1 MKKFD
6 SFYEKMSSEL
16 KANQIDE
23 RSITQTGINR
33 VLEAFKIRKGLVDLP
48 KGPIGTSGHAD
59 PVGELVVPAKA
70 EQIIENKEEPIKETE
85 LNESLSVN
93 SDGSEMYTFYRDKEE
108 TFECNVSISG
118 ASINNTSARL
128 IIDTPSL
135 NIVLYGKLRDNKCLV
150 SIPKMTMFNE
160 GTRGQVRLEIIVDDT
175 LFVPWESSCVIEG
188 SKSVQVN
195 ITSRKDVSVNFNQ
208 NTDNE

>member
-33 VLEAFKIRKGLVDLP
+33 VLEAFKIRKGLAELP
-48 KGPIGTSGHAD
+48 KA
-59 PVGELVVPAKA
+59 AKVEA
-70 EQIIENKEEPIKETE
+70 PTQVIEKEQVIKEPEEIKEEIV
-85 LNESLSVN
+85 NESLIVN
-93 SDGSEMYTFYRDKEE
+93 PDGSEMYTFYRDKEE

>member
-59 PVGELVVPAKA
+59 PVGEPGAPG
-70 EQIIENKEEPIKETE
+70 EDGQIVETKEVIKETE

-208 NTDNE
+208 NTNNE

>member
-1 MKKFD
+1 MKNFN

-23 RSITQTGINR
+23 RSITQSGINR

-48 KGPIGTSGHAD
+48 KVAKPIEA
-59 PVGELVVPAKA
+59 PIEVVEKTEPIVEKTT
-70 EQIIENKEEPIKETE
+70 EIKEEEIV
-85 LNESLSVN
+85 NESLSVN
-93 SDGSEMYTFYRDKEE
+93 PDGSEMYTFYRDKEE

-150 SIPKMTMFNE
+150 SIPKMIMFNE

-208 NTDNE
+208 NTENE

>member
-1 MKKFD
+1 MKNFN
-6 SFYEKMSSEL
+6 SFYEKISSEL
-16 KANQIDE
+16 KSNQIDE
-23 RSITQTGINR
+23 RSITQSGINR

-48 KGPIGTSGHAD
+48 KVAKPIEA
-59 PVGELVVPAKA
+59 PIQVAEKA
-70 EQIIENKEEPIKETE
+70 EPITEKTTEIKEEIV
-85 LNESLSVN
+85 NESLSVN
-93 SDGSEMYTFYRDKEE
+93 PDGSEMYTFYRDKEE

-150 SIPKMTMFNE
+150 SIPKMIMFNE

-208 NTDNE
+208 NTENE

>member
-1 MKKFD
+1 MKNFD

-23 RSITQTGINR
+23 RSITQSGINR

-48 KGPIGTSGHAD
+48 KVAKPIEAPTN
-59 PVGELVVPAKA
+59 V
-70 EQIIENKEEPIKETE
+70 IEKVEPIVEKTIDIKEEIKDEE
-85 LNESLSVN
+85 IVNESLSIN
-93 SDGSEMYTFYRDKEE
+93 PDGSEMYTFYRDKEE

-150 SIPKMTMFNE
+150 SIPKMIMFNE

-208 NTDNE
+208 NTENG